1 MKKFIM
7 FLQAVI
13 VLKQSK
19 KAGTHL
25 HYVCNTYTQFQFD
38 RSKTVEGVDY
48 TNLSSCSRHFSK
60 KKKTHT
66 HTHTHT
72 HKKKPKFE
80 KAVIFVMNFFPKR
93 QTYNYSV
100 PVSFMP
106 SNKSVAQKV

>member
-1 MKKFIM
+1 MY
-7 FLQAVI
+7 VI
-13 VLKQSK
+13 RIHSFSLIAQKLWKELIIQTCHPV
-19 KAGTHL
+19 
-25 HYVCNTYTQFQFD
+25 
-38 RSKTVEGVDY
+38 VDI
-48 TNLSSCSRHFSK
+48 SQK
-60 KKKTHT
+60 KKKHT